1 VTRRTEPREP
11 APTTLATA
19 SQTAE
24 VNLGRFLIG
33 LTYVAVLLLVL
44 GVAILLASGLS
55 PLSGGPDLEL
65 TRFIDDLRAVDAA
78 GLLWLG
84 LLAVIATPLGRVLLA
99 GIVFARQRD
108 WHMVGVAVAILV
120 IVSAGVVIARAGT
133 V

>member
-1 VTRRTEPREP
+1 MTHGTEPREP
-11 APTTLATA
+11 ASTSLTAA
-19 SQTAE
+19 SQAAE

-33 LTYVAVLLLVL
+33 LTYIAVMLLVV
-44 GVAILLASGLS
+44 GVAILLASSQS

-65 TRFIDDLRAVDAA
+65 TRFIDDLRAVDAG

-108 WHMVGVAVAILV
+108 WHMVGVAAAILV
-120 IVSAGVVIARAGT
+120 IVSAGVLIARAGT